1 MTKNEAV
8 IIGRQV
14 KDMYGT
20 LVGKVLGTL
29 TDIDGSVQTVGVD
42 CGSEGLKQIQY
53 EQLVLQEDVVI
64 YIPKWRLQAQKF
76 LREKGLTKRR
86 IDALED
92 IVSENGEM
100 KDDAEIIHNKYKSK
114 LASLDQIES
123 KIKTEL
129 LVRSG
134 EIEDQEKVVKEILF
148 DAKVQI
154 KSEEITESTFETIQM
169 HANNILERFSHE
181 KAEINKVQKRIDDLS
196 LEHSEVIEN
205 PKQYIQQSAMTYLDS
220 PTGTQP
226 QTFDQ
231 PISTSPESTLPEPES
246 TLPEPESTLP
256 EPEST
261 LPEPEST
268 LPEPPVECADSHTP
282 VPTANS
288 NDPDV
293 SSQPDDPDW
302 LSRMKSEEQ
311 A

>member
-1 MTKNEAV
+1 MPKNEPV

-29 TDIDGSVQTVGVD
+29 TDIDGSIQTVGVD

-53 EQLVLQEDVVI
+53 EQLVLQEDIVI

-76 LREKGLTKRR
+76 LREKGLTIRR
-86 IDALED
+86 INALED

-100 KDDAEIIHNKYKSK
+100 RDDADVIQNKYKSK
-114 LASLDQIES
+114 LVTLDQIES
-123 KIKTEL
+123 KIKSEF
-129 LVRSG
+129 LVRLG

-154 KSEEITESTFETIQM
+154 KSEEISESTFGTIQM

-181 KAEINKVQKRIDDLS
+181 KAEISKVQNRIDDLS
-196 LEHSEVIEN
+196 LEHSESIEN

-220 PTGTQP
+220 PTGTQS

-231 PISTSPESTLPEPES
+231 PMSTS
-246 TLPEPESTLP
+246 PEPESTLP

-268 LPEPPVECADSHTP
+268 LPEPPAEHANSHTP
-282 VPTANS
+282 VPTTNS

-293 SSQPDDPDW
+293 SSQPDESDW
-302 LSRMKSEEQ
+302 LSRMESEEQ

>member
-181 KAEINKVQKRIDDLS
+181 KDEINKVQNRIDDLS
-196 LEHSEVIEN
+196 LEHSEAIEN

-231 PISTSPESTLPEPES
+231 PISTS
-246 TLPEPESTLP
+246 PESTLP

-311 A
+311 D

>member
-76 LREKGLTKRR
+76 LREKGLTIRR
-86 IDALED
+86 INALED

-100 KDDAEIIHNKYKSK
+100 KDDAEVIHNKYKSK

-154 KSEEITESTFETIQM
+154 KSEEITESTFGTIQM

-231 PISTSPESTLPEPES
+231 PIST
-246 TLPEPESTLP
+246 LP

-288 NDPDV
+288 NDPD
-293 SSQPDDPDW
+293 W

>member
-76 LREKGLTKRR
+76 LREKGLTIRR
-86 IDALED
+86 INALED

-154 KSEEITESTFETIQM
+154 KSEEITESTFGTIQT

-181 KAEINKVQKRIDDLS
+181 KAEIDKVQNRIDDLS
-196 LEHSEVIEN
+196 LEHSEAIEN

-220 PTGTQP
+220 PTGTQS
-226 QTFDQ
+226 QTFEQ
-231 PISTSPESTLPEPES
+231 
-246 TLPEPESTLP
+246 PESTLP

-288 NDPDV
+288 NDTDNSPQHDE
-293 SSQPDDPDW
+293 SNW
-302 LSRMKSEEQ
+302 LSRMESEEQ
-311 A
+311 S

>member
-76 LREKGLTKRR
+76 LREKGLTIRR
-86 IDALED
+86 INALED
-92 IVSENGEM
+92 IVSENDEM
-100 KDDAEIIHNKYKSK
+100 KDDAEVIHNKYKSK

-134 EIEDQEKVVKEILF
+134 EIEDQEKVIKEILF

-154 KSEEITESTFETIQM
+154 KSEEITESTFGTIQM

-181 KAEINKVQKRIDDLS
+181 KAEIDKVQNRIDDLS
-196 LEHSEVIEN
+196 LEHSEAIEN

-220 PTGTQP
+220 PTGIQS

-231 PISTSPESTLPEPES
+231 SMSTS
-246 TLPEPESTLP
+246 PEPESTLP

-293 SSQPDDPDW
+293 SSQPDESDW
-302 LSRMKSEEQ
+302 LSRMESEEQ

>member
-1 MTKNEAV
+1 MTKNEPAIV
-8 IIGRQV
+8 GMQV

-53 EQLVLQEDVVI
+53 EQLVLQEDIVI

-76 LREKGLTKRR
+76 LREKGLTVRR
-86 IDALED
+86 INALED
-92 IVSENGEM
+92 IVSENGQM

-114 LASLDQIES
+114 LATLDQIES
-123 KIKTEL
+123 KIKSEF
-129 LVRSG
+129 LVRLG
-134 EIEDQEKVVKEILF
+134 EIEDQEKMVKEILF

-154 KSEEITESTFETIQM
+154 KSEEISEPTFETIKM
-169 HANNILERFSHE
+169 NANNILERFSHE
-181 KAEINKVQKRIDDLS
+181 KDEIEKVQNRIDDLS
-196 LEHSEVIEN
+196 LEHDESIEN

-220 PTGTQP
+220 STGTQS

-231 PISTSPESTLPEPES
+231 PMSTS
-246 TLPEPESTLP
+246 P

-288 NDPDV
+288 NDTNV
-293 SSQPDDPDW
+293 SSQPDESDW
-302 LSRMKSEEQ
+302 LSRMESEEQ
-311 A
+311 S

>member
-76 LREKGLTKRR
+76 LREKGLTIRR
-86 IDALED
+86 INALED

-154 KSEEITESTFETIQM
+154 KSEEITESTFGTIQT

-181 KAEINKVQKRIDDLS
+181 KAEIDKVQNRIDDLS
-196 LEHSEVIEN
+196 LEHSEAIEN

-220 PTGTQP
+220 PTGTQS
-226 QTFDQ
+226 QTSDQ
-231 PISTSPESTLPEPES
+231 PMS

-282 VPTANS
+282 VPTTNS
-288 NDPDV
+288 NDSDV
-293 SSQPDDPDW
+293 SSQPNESDW
-302 LSRMKSEEQ
+302 LSRMESE
-311 A
+311 

>member
-1 MTKNEAV
+1 MPKNEPV

-29 TDIDGSVQTVGVD
+29 TDIDGSIQTVGVD

-53 EQLVLQEDVVI
+53 EQLVLQEDIVI

-76 LREKGLTKRR
+76 LREKGLTIRR
-86 IDALED
+86 INALED

-100 KDDAEIIHNKYKSK
+100 RDDADVIQNKYKSK
-114 LASLDQIES
+114 LVTLDQIES
-123 KIKTEL
+123 KIKSEF
-129 LVRSG
+129 LVRLG

-154 KSEEITESTFETIQM
+154 KSEEISESTFGTIQM

-181 KAEINKVQKRIDDLS
+181 KAEISKVQNRIDDLS
-196 LEHSEVIEN
+196 LEHSESIEN

-220 PTGTQP
+220 PTGTQS

-231 PISTSPESTLPEPES
+231 PMSTSPEPES
-246 TLPEPESTLP
+246 TSP

-268 LPEPPVECADSHTP
+268 LPEPPAERANSHTP
-282 VPTANS
+282 VPTTNS

-293 SSQPDDPDW
+293 SSQPDESDW
-302 LSRMKSEEQ
+302 LSRMESE
-311 A
+311 

>member
-29 TDIDGSVQTVGVD
+29 TDIDGSIQTVGVD

-53 EQLVLQEDVVI
+53 EQLVLQEDIVI

-76 LREKGLTKRR
+76 LREKGLTLRR
-86 IDALED
+86 INALAD

-100 KDDAEIIHNKYKSK
+100 KDDTEIIHNKYKSK
-114 LASLDQIES
+114 LATLDQIES
-123 KIKTEL
+123 KIKSEF
-129 LVRSG
+129 LVRLG
-134 EIEDQEKVVKEILF
+134 EIEDQEKMVKEILF

-154 KSEEITESTFETIQM
+154 KSEEITEPTFTTIQM

-181 KAEINKVQKRIDDLS
+181 KAEIDKVQNRIDDLS
-196 LEHSEVIEN
+196 LEHSESIEN

-220 PTGTQP
+220 STGIQS
-226 QTFDQ
+226 QTFEQ
-231 PISTSPESTLPEPES
+231 PM
-246 TLPEPESTLP
+246 STLP

-288 NDPDV
+288 NDSDV
-293 SSQPDDPDW
+293 SSQSDESDW
-302 LSRMKSEEQ
+302 LSRMESE
-311 A
+311 

>member
-76 LREKGLTKRR
+76 LREKGLTIRR
-86 IDALED
+86 INALED

-100 KDDAEIIHNKYKSK
+100 KDDAEVIHNKYKSK

-154 KSEEITESTFETIQM
+154 KSEEITESTFGTIQM

-181 KAEINKVQKRIDDLS
+181 KAEIDKVQNRIDDLS
-196 LEHSEVIEN
+196 LEHSEAIEN

-220 PTGTQP
+220 PTGTQS
-226 QTFDQ
+226 QTSDQ
-231 PISTSPESTLPEPES
+231 PMS

-288 NDPDV
+288 NDPD
-293 SSQPDDPDW
+293 W

>member
-1 MTKNEAV
+1 MAKNEPSIV
-8 IIGRQV
+8 GRQV

-29 TDIDGSVQTVGVD
+29 TDIDGSIQTVGVD

-53 EQLVLQEDVVI
+53 EQLVLQEDIVI

-76 LREKGLTKRR
+76 LREKGLTVRR
-86 IDALED
+86 INALED
-92 IVSENGEM
+92 IVSENGQM

-114 LASLDQIES
+114 LATLDQIES
-123 KIKTEL
+123 KIKSEF
-129 LVRSG
+129 LVRLG
-134 EIEDQEKVVKEILF
+134 EIEDQQKMVKEILF

-154 KSEEITESTFETIQM
+154 KSEEITEPTFTTIQM

-181 KAEINKVQKRIDDLS
+181 KAEIDKVQNRIDDLS
-196 LEHSEVIEN
+196 LEHSESIEN

-220 PTGTQP
+220 STGTQS

-231 PISTSPESTLPEPES
+231 
-246 TLPEPESTLP
+246 PESTLP

-268 LPEPPVECADSHTP
+268 LPEPPVECADTHMPQS
-282 VPTANS
+282 TANS
-288 NDPDV
+288 NDSDV
-293 SSQPDDPDW
+293 SSQSDESDW
-302 LSRMKSEEQ
+302 LSRMQSEEQ
-311 A
+311 S

>member
-1 MTKNEAV
+1 MTKNEPAIV
-8 IIGRQV
+8 GRQV

-20 LVGKVLGTL
+20 LVGKVLGTI
-29 TDIDGSVQTVGVD
+29 TDIDGSIQTVGVD

-76 LREKGLTKRR
+76 MREKGLTLRR
-86 IDALED
+86 INALAD

-100 KDDAEIIHNKYKSK
+100 KDDTEVIHNKYKSK
-114 LASLDQIES
+114 LATLDQIES
-123 KIKTEL
+123 KIKSEF
-129 LVRSG
+129 LVRLG
-134 EIEDQEKVVKEILF
+134 EIEDQEKMVKEILF

-154 KSEEITESTFETIQM
+154 KSEEISEPTFETIKM
-169 HANNILERFSHE
+169 NANNILERFSHE
-181 KAEINKVQKRIDDLS
+181 KDEIEKVENRIDDLS
-196 LEHSEVIEN
+196 LEHDESIEN

-220 PTGTQP
+220 STDTQS

-231 PISTSPESTLPEPES
+231 
-246 TLPEPESTLP
+246 
-256 EPEST
+256 PEST

-288 NDPDV
+288 NGTDI
-293 SSQPDDPDW
+293 SSQPDESNW
-302 LSRMKSEEQ
+302 LSRMESEEQ
-311 A
+311 S

>member
-76 LREKGLTKRR
+76 LREKGLTIRR
-86 IDALED
+86 INALED

-154 KSEEITESTFETIQM
+154 KSEEITESTFGTIQT

-181 KAEINKVQKRIDDLS
+181 KAEIDKVQNRIDDLS
-196 LEHSEVIEN
+196 LEHSEAIEN

-220 PTGTQP
+220 PTGTQS
-226 QTFDQ
+226 QTSDQ
-231 PISTSPESTLPEPES
+231 PMSTLPEPES

-282 VPTANS
+282 VPTTNS
-288 NDPDV
+288 NNSDV
-293 SSQPDDPDW
+293 SSQSDESDW
-302 LSRMKSEEQ
+302 LSRMESE
-311 A
+311 

>member
-1 MTKNEAV
+1 MTKNEPDIV
-8 IIGRQV
+8 GREV

-29 TDIDGSVQTVGVD
+29 TDIDGSIQTVGVD

-53 EQLVLQEDVVI
+53 EQLVLQEDIVI

-76 LREKGLTKRR
+76 MREKGLTLRR
-86 IDALED
+86 INALAD

-100 KDDAEIIHNKYKSK
+100 KDDTEVIHNKYKSK
-114 LASLDQIES
+114 LATLDQIES
-123 KIKTEL
+123 KIKSEF
-129 LVRSG
+129 LVRLG
-134 EIEDQEKVVKEILF
+134 EIEDQVKMVKEILF

-154 KSEEITESTFETIQM
+154 KSEEITEPTFTTIQM

-181 KAEINKVQKRIDDLS
+181 KAEIDKVQNRIDDLS
-196 LEHSEVIEN
+196 LEYNESIEN

-220 PTGTQP
+220 STGIQS
-226 QTFDQ
+226 QTFNQ
-231 PISTSPESTLPEPES
+231 PM
-246 TLPEPESTLP
+246 STLP

-268 LPEPPVECADSHTP
+268 LPEPPVEYADSHTP
-282 VPTANS
+282 VSTTNS
-288 NDPDV
+288 NDSDV
-293 SSQPDDPDW
+293 SSQPDESGW
-302 LSRMKSEEQ
+302 LSRMESEEQ

>member
-20 LVGKVLGTL
+20 LVGKVLGTI
-29 TDIDGSVQTVGVD
+29 TDIDGSIQTVGVD

-53 EQLVLQEDVVI
+53 EQLVLQEDIVI

-76 LREKGLTKRR
+76 LREKGLTLRR
-86 IDALED
+86 INALAD

-100 KDDAEIIHNKYKSK
+100 KDDTDVIHNKYKSK
-114 LASLDQIES
+114 LATLDQIES
-123 KIKTEL
+123 KIKSEF
-129 LVRSG
+129 LVRLG
-134 EIEDQEKVVKEILF
+134 EIEDQEKMVKEILF

-154 KSEEITESTFETIQM
+154 KSEEITEPTFTTIQM
-169 HANNILERFSHE
+169 HAKNILERFSHE
-181 KAEINKVQKRIDDLS
+181 KTEIENVQKRIDDLT
-196 LEHSEVIEN
+196 LEHSESIEN

-220 PTGTQP
+220 STGIQQ

-231 PISTSPESTLPEPES
+231 PM
-246 TLPEPESTLP
+246 STLP

-282 VPTANS
+282 VSTTNS
-288 NDPDV
+288 NDSDV
-293 SSQPDDPDW
+293 SSQSDESNW
-302 LSRMKSEEQ
+302 LSRMESE
-311 A
+311 

>member
-1 MTKNEAV
+1 MTKNEAD

-76 LREKGLTKRR
+76 LREKGLTIRR
-86 IDALED
+86 INALED

-100 KDDAEIIHNKYKSK
+100 KDDAEVIHNKYKSK

-154 KSEEITESTFETIQM
+154 KSEEITESTFGTIQM

-181 KAEINKVQKRIDDLS
+181 KAEIEKVQKRIDDLS
-196 LEHSEVIEN
+196 LEHSEAIEN

-220 PTGTQP
+220 PTGTQS
-226 QTFDQ
+226 QTFEQ
-231 PISTSPESTLPEPES
+231 
-246 TLPEPESTLP
+246 PESTLP

-282 VPTANS
+282 LPTANS
-288 NDPDV
+288 N
-293 SSQPDDPDW
+293 DPDW

>member
-20 LVGKVLGTL
+20 LVGKVLGTI
-29 TDIDGSVQTVGVD
+29 TDIDGSIQTVGVD

-231 PISTSPESTLPEPES
+231 PISTSPE
-246 TLPEPESTLP
+246 PESTLP

>member
-20 LVGKVLGTL
+20 LVGKVLGTI
-29 TDIDGSVQTVGVD
+29 TDIDGSIQTVGVD

-53 EQLVLQEDVVI
+53 EQLVLQEDIVI

-76 LREKGLTKRR
+76 LREKGLTLRR
-86 IDALED
+86 INALAD
-92 IVSENGEM
+92 IVSENSEM
-100 KDDAEIIHNKYKSK
+100 KDDTEVIHNKYKSK
-114 LASLDQIES
+114 LATLDQIES
-123 KIKTEL
+123 KIKSEF
-129 LVRSG
+129 LVRLG
-134 EIEDQEKVVKEILF
+134 EIEDQEKMVKEILF

-154 KSEEITESTFETIQM
+154 KSEEITEPTFGTIQM

-181 KAEINKVQKRIDDLS
+181 KAEIDKVQNRIDDLS
-196 LEHSEVIEN
+196 LEHDESIEN

-220 PTGTQP
+220 STGTQS

-231 PISTSPESTLPEPES
+231 PMSTS
-246 TLPEPESTLP
+246 P

-288 NDPDV
+288 NDSDV
-293 SSQPDDPDW
+293 SSQPDESDW
-302 LSRMKSEEQ
+302 LSRMESE
-311 A
+311 

>member
-20 LVGKVLGTL
+20 LVGKVLGTI
-29 TDIDGSVQTVGVD
+29 TDIDGSIQTAGVD

-53 EQLVLQEDVVI
+53 EQLVLREDIVI
-64 YIPKWRLQAQKF
+64 YIPKWRLQAHKF
-76 LREKGLTKRR
+76 MREKGLTLRR
-86 IDALED
+86 INALAD

-100 KDDAEIIHNKYKSK
+100 KDDTEVIHNKYKSK
-114 LASLDQIES
+114 LATLDQIES
-123 KIKTEL
+123 KIKSEF
-129 LVRSG
+129 LVRLG
-134 EIEDQEKVVKEILF
+134 EIEDQEKMVKEILF

-154 KSEEITESTFETIQM
+154 KSEEISEPTFETIKM
-169 HANNILERFSHE
+169 NANNILERFSHE
-181 KAEINKVQKRIDDLS
+181 RAEIEKVQNRIDDLS
-196 LEHSEVIEN
+196 LEHDESVEN

-220 PTGTQP
+220 STGTQS

-231 PISTSPESTLPEPES
+231 PM
-246 TLPEPESTLP
+246 
-256 EPEST
+256 ST

-288 NDPDV
+288 NDSDV
-293 SSQPDDPDW
+293 SSQPDESDW
-302 LSRMKSEEQ
+302 LSRMESEEQ
-311 A
+311 S

>member
-20 LVGKVLGTL
+20 LVGKVLGTI
-29 TDIDGSVQTVGVD
+29 TDIDGSIQTVGVD

-53 EQLVLQEDVVI
+53 EQLVLQEDIVI

-76 LREKGLTKRR
+76 MREKGLTLRR
-86 IDALED
+86 INALAD

-100 KDDAEIIHNKYKSK
+100 KDDTEVIHNKYKSK
-114 LASLDQIES
+114 LATLDQIES
-123 KIKTEL
+123 KIKSEF
-129 LVRSG
+129 LVRLG
-134 EIEDQEKVVKEILF
+134 EIEDQEKMVNEILF

-154 KSEEITESTFETIQM
+154 KSEEMTESTFKTIPM
-169 HANNILERFSHE
+169 HTKNILESFSHE
-181 KAEINKVQKRIDDLS
+181 KAEIDKVQNRIDDLS
-196 LEHSEVIEN
+196 LEHSESIEN

-220 PTGTQP
+220 STGIQS

-231 PISTSPESTLPEPES
+231 PM
-246 TLPEPESTLP
+246 STLP

-268 LPEPPVECADSHTP
+268 LPEPPVESANSHTP
-282 VPTANS
+282 VPTTNS
-288 NDPDV
+288 NDSDV
-293 SSQPDDPDW
+293 SSQPDESDW
-302 LSRMKSEEQ
+302 LSRMESE
-311 A
+311 

>member
-53 EQLVLQEDVVI
+53 EQLVLQEDIVI

-76 LREKGLTKRR
+76 LREKGLTLRR
-86 IDALED
+86 INALAD

-100 KDDAEIIHNKYKSK
+100 KDDTDVIHNKYKSK
-114 LASLDQIES
+114 LATLDQIES
-123 KIKTEL
+123 KIKSEF
-129 LVRSG
+129 LVRLG
-134 EIEDQEKVVKEILF
+134 EIEDQVKMVKEILF

-154 KSEEITESTFETIQM
+154 KSEEITEPTFTTIQM

-181 KAEINKVQKRIDDLS
+181 KAEIDKVQNRIDDLS
-196 LEHSEVIEN
+196 LEHSESIEN

-220 PTGTQP
+220 STDIQP

-231 PISTSPESTLPEPES
+231 PM
-246 TLPEPESTLP
+246 
-256 EPEST
+256 ST

-268 LPEPPVECADSHTP
+268 LPEPPAERANSHTP
-282 VPTANS
+282 VPTTNS
-288 NDPDV
+288 NDSDV
-293 SSQPDDPDW
+293 SSQSDESDW
-302 LSRMKSEEQ
+302 LSRMESE
-311 A
+311 